1 MHAIPPRRPRK
12 PRRRWRWHVPPALM
26 DAGESLEGIQ
36 ILEEYPNALG
46 ILLWETFR
54 DVALWSGVAE
64 EERAGLFGAA
74 AAEARAAAVAAHAPP
89 EVQPLLEA
97 ASAVLRE
104 PGTVDGAAVLAAC
117 RGLAEWAERRDSPRT
132 AVALATAAALAVPTD
147 AAAAFRVGQ
156 LARRNAEI
164 ARAETWFRRTIG
176 LGRQGKDWAAY
187 SEAFLGLGN
196 LYAQR
201 GNYPAARRF
210 YVRALRAARRHGLRD
225 LHAFALHQLFTA
237 AVDTGDADAAEQYA
251 TAAFRAYGGRHPRLP
266 ALAHDVAYYWLT
278 RGMVQPALDVFRAV
292 LPHVHAADERLA
304 VCGTLGRAAGAAGNR
319 DEFDGAWDAVWA
331 RASEWD
337 IRPKAPEALLDVA
350 HGAASLRDWS
360 RAERAATAAHELAR
374 RRGEARVA
382 LTAEAVLDAV
392 GRKRGIEEPQP
403 AAPYDGTGTLAEEL
417 IRSLRIGG
425 AAR

>member
-1 MHAIPPRRPRK
+1 
-12 PRRRWRWHVPPALM
+12 M
-26 DAGESLEGIQ
+26 DAGESLEGVQ
-36 ILEEYPNALG
+36 ILEEYPDALG

-74 AAEARAAAVAAHAPP
+74 AAEGRAAAVAAHAPP
-89 EVQPLLEA
+89 EVQPLLAA

-104 PGTVDGAAVLAAC
+104 PQAADGAAVLAAC
-117 RGLAEWAERRDSPRT
+117 RGLAAWAERRDTPRT

-156 LARRNAEI
+156 LARRNAEF

-187 SEAFLGLGN
+187 AEAFLGLGN
-196 LYAQR
+196 LYVQR

-210 YVRALRAARRHGLRD
+210 YVRALRAARRHGLRE

-237 AVDTGDADAAEQYA
+237 AVETDDGAAAEQYA
-251 TAAFRAYGGRHPRLP
+251 GAAFRAYGGRHPRLP
-266 ALAHDVAYYWLT
+266 ALAHDVAYHWLT
-278 RGMVQPALDVFRAV
+278 QGRVQAALEVFRAV
-292 LPHVHAADERLA
+292 LPHVHAADERL
-304 VCGTLGRAAGAAGNR
+304 VVYGTLGRAAGAAGNR
-319 DEFDGAWDAVWA
+319 NEFDGAWDAVWA

-337 IRPKAPEALLDVA
+337 VRPHAPEALLDVA
-350 HGAASLRDWS
+350 HGAASLSDWS
-360 RAERAATAAHELAR
+360 RAERAATAAYELAR
-374 RRGEARVA
+374 RRGEARVV

-392 GRKRGIEEPQP
+392 SRKRGMDQP
-403 AAPYDGTGTLAEEL
+403 RTPASNESTGALAEEL

-425 AAR
+425 AAG